1 MFISRDDISNSSLW
15 RLNRHHEQLKLEER
29 DVESH
34 FDAFKKSLVL
44 ASSKRDTLKGNNEY
58 LHYDHDTGIKHDFPF
73 INGPKGSVE
82 KRRHSECK

>member
-34 FDAFKKSLVL
+34 F
-44 ASSKRDTLKGNNEY
+44 TLKGNNEY
-58 LHYDHDTGIKHDFPF
+58 LHCDYDTGIKHDFPF